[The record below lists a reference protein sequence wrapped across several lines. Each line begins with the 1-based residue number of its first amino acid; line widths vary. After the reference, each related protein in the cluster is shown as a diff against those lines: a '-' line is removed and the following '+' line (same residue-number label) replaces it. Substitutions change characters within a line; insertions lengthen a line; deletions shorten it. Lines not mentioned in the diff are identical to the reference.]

1 MADDQG
7 AEGTISADSP
17 QAPDLP
23 DADFRDQVATAMH
36 NLNNVLS
43 VVQLTADLIERD
55 AIDQASAVETI
66 REQVQEAVKLVE
78 GLRLEARGR
87 SQGGA

>member
-1 MADDQG
+1 
-7 AEGTISADSP
+7 
-17 QAPDLP
+17 
-23 DADFRDQVATAMH
+23 MH

-66 REQVQEAVKLVE
+66 REQVQEAAKLVE
-78 GLRLEARGR
+78 GLRLEARGQ